1 MNTEVELDILDGV
14 HVPPSTTTSTTLNS
28 SSPNQNHLQQP
39 PINNNNS
46 AGSSPSNLQQQQQQ
60 PFVIGSLASSS
71 TASPT
76 TSGGRLSQSLSTNQF
91 ATTALQD
98 PLKAEVQKL
107 VDKNKD
113 HQLFGLQPLKGITT
127 TTTPG
132 NALSTQNL
140 ENESSV
146 KERILSCCF
155 SLRVS
160 TLATLIVL
168 FTVMILAFV
177 IIIGTILPVN
187 FGELEK
193 NDSSNA
199 SKRSMKALYDDLR
212 TNLGNLLPF
221 SAWTEPYNHIN
232 NVLSG
237 TPNAYTNFDDYMSS
251 NFPRAIMASSKV
263 NWVIYYFK
271 NGTRIISRSYSFDTD
286 TVTSSSDNIPDI
298 LKQLSLSNPLMYNMD
313 KSYTRNGGFVNYK
326 SQLIML
332 SAAPITISDWNNNS
346 DTNGV
351 LVFGR
356 IMSSTFINSIANSAQ
371 LCLSMH
377 LLDDTS
383 DKVVEKFSKRVT
395 SLNGTFVLQTS
406 FDWPNLA
413 VFAFDPLETT
423 MTLSKRQCYRTD
435 GSTLSEQRFASYV
448 LLNDI
453 YGQPLMIVRT
463 DIARDVYFLGIQSIL
478 LAIGLLLLVCLLASV
493 VVILFVEKR
502 VLSRIL
508 HLTSRIQEIT
518 ASNDTKQR
526 IAVRDGQTDE
536 LGKVSKNINY
546 MLNSL
551 DMLVEQQLQ
560 EQELLKKLLER
571 ISEAEERT
579 SSIMNSIKDIVL
591 TVTAEGVV
599 THANTAFY
607 DRFGYSAVDVEG
619 SGKITLD
626 KLFPQLKDVAK
637 TGDSLGQVISSY
649 DDQMTHPFTGLT
661 KKRKNIDFDAYVTK
675 AKQGNSTN
683 GQHMFVFV
691 GRVSSQLLGTIP
703 KSGSLLGMEGEF
715 DRLLLNPEEKEK
727 FKLFCRNEKSEENM
741 LFMDAVLE
749 YKSLKHTHERMI
761 KQEAIIRTF
770 LKGEESPLAVNVS
783 GAVVKKELTLIE
795 KGVGQLD
802 LFDKLYQTVKNN
814 LASDT
819 YSRYK
824 MLTSVGG
831 SLMANSK

>member
-1 MNTEVELDILDGV
+1 
-14 HVPPSTTTSTTLNS
+14 
-28 SSPNQNHLQQP
+28 
-39 PINNNNS
+39 
-46 AGSSPSNLQQQQQQ
+46 
-60 PFVIGSLASSS
+60 
-71 TASPT
+71 
-76 TSGGRLSQSLSTNQF
+76 
-91 ATTALQD
+91 
-98 PLKAEVQKL
+98 
-107 VDKNKD
+107 
-113 HQLFGLQPLKGITT
+113 
-127 TTTPG
+127 
-132 NALSTQNL
+132 
-140 ENESSV
+140 
-146 KERILSCCF
+146 
-155 SLRVS
+155 
-160 TLATLIVL
+160 
-168 FTVMILAFV
+168 
-177 IIIGTILPVN
+177 
-187 FGELEK
+187 
-193 NDSSNA
+193 
-199 SKRSMKALYDDLR
+199 
-212 TNLGNLLPF
+212 
-221 SAWTEPYNHIN
+221 
-232 NVLSG
+232 
-237 TPNAYTNFDDYMSS
+237 MSS

-271 NGTRIISRSYSFDTD
+271 NGTRIISRGYSFDTD
-286 TVTSSSDNIPDI
+286 TVTSAPDSIPDF

-332 SAAPITISDWNNNS
+332 SAAPITISDWDNNS

-371 LCLSMH
+371 LCLSVH

-383 DKVVEKFSKRVT
+383 DKVVQKFSSRVK
-395 SLNGTFVLQTS
+395 SLNGTYILQTS
-406 FDWPNLA
+406 FDWPNLD
-413 VFAFDPLETT
+413 VFAFDPLDAS
-423 MTLSKRQCYRTD
+423 MTLSKRQCWKSD
-435 GSTLSEQRFASYV
+435 GSTLAEQRFASYV

-453 YGQPLMIVRT
+453 YGQPLMIART
-463 DIARDVYFLGIQSIL
+463 DIARDVYFLGIQSVL
-478 LAIGLLLLVCLLASV
+478 LAIGLLLLVCLLASI
-493 VVILFVEKR
+493 VVIVFVEKR

-508 HLTSRIQEIT
+508 RLTSRIQEIT
-518 ASNDTKQR
+518 ASNDSKQR
-526 IAVRDGQTDE
+526 IAVKDGQTDE

-619 SGKITLD
+619 SGIITLD
-626 KLFPQLKDVAK
+626 RLFPQLKDIAK
-637 TGDSLGQVISSY
+637 SGDSLGQVILSY

-661 KKRKNIDFDAYVTK
+661 KKRKNIDFEAYITK
-675 AKQGNSTN
+675 AKQNSS

-691 GRVSSQLLGTIP
+691 GRISSQLLGTIP
-703 KSGSLLGMEGEF
+703 KSGSLLSMEGEF

-727 FKLFCRNEKSEENM
+727 FKTFCRNEKSEENM

-749 YKSLKHTHERMI
+749 YKSLKQTHERMI

-770 LKGEESPLAVNVS
+770 LKGEESPLAINVS
-783 GAVVKKELTLIE
+783 GTIVKKELTLIE

-814 LASDT
+814 LALDT

-824 MLTSVGG
+824 MLTNNAT
-831 SLMANSK
+831 LK